1 MNRPRSHASSTGRSL
16 ALSFLLTV
24 GAACTGNGVPTQPSD
39 SPPTGSNVH
48 GGPDNPASD
57 GSYTSEIVS
66 ENGIASLETVRLGG
80 LDQWILIRGYDVDN
94 PVLVFLHGGPGTP
107 GMRYSRFSF
116 GGLERDFTVVTWD
129 QRGCGKSYHAGID
142 PASITFDR
150 MLADTRELIDLM
162 RARFGVERVYLMGVS
177 WGSILGTLTARDHPE
192 LLHAYVGVG
201 QVVNVARSIPIA
213 HAAAMTAA
221 TQQGRTDAI
230 AALSDMQVAPVAWDE
245 VVELSIWLDELG
257 LGDIHDL
264 SLVPGF
270 VQEAGPLT
278 EYTAANEANEDAWR
292 ALYDASPLL
301 SDETWLRTMDMLTQ
315 APRLDIPVYF
325 LSGRYDY
332 KTPGILVEEYL
343 AALEDPAGKRMFWF
357 ENSAHIPFIEERPAF
372 YDVMLNEVLASDLTP

>member
-1 MNRPRSHASSTGRSL
+1 
-16 ALSFLLTV
+16 
-24 GAACTGNGVPTQPSD
+24 
-39 SPPTGSNVH
+39 
-48 GGPDNPASD
+48 
-57 GSYTSEIVS
+57 
-66 ENGIASLETVRLGG
+66 
-80 LDQWILIRGYDVDN
+80 
-94 PVLVFLHGGPGTP
+94 
-107 GMRYSRFSF
+107 
-116 GGLERDFTVVTWD
+116 
-129 QRGCGKSYHAGID
+129 
-142 PASITFDR
+142 
-150 MLADTRELIDLM
+150 
-162 RARFGVERVYLMGVS
+162 
-177 WGSILGTLTARDHPE
+177 
-192 LLHAYVGVG
+192 
-201 QVVNVARSIPIA
+201 
-213 HAAAMTAA
+213 
-221 TQQGRTDAI
+221 
-230 AALSDMQVAPVAWDE
+230 MQVAPVAWDE

-278 EYTAANEANEDAWR
+278 EYTATNQANEDAWR